1 MTSSRD
7 SHPVAGGTEN
17 RTTAA
22 RVARF
27 NEMHGR
33 LIVLNEDRTGATRLN
48 ALTEFN
54 HAIVVSEHPLVD
66 DHLFEVVIEQ
76 VTDRFVLNISI
87 SLINVLQSRNELH
100 VCTLKVIIYNT
111 IKIMMLK

>member
-17 RTTAA
+17 QTATA
-22 RVARF
+22 SVAKF
-27 NEMHGR
+27 SEAHGR
-33 LIVLNEDRTGATRLN
+33 LIVLNEDRTGASRLN

-54 HAIVVSEHPLVD
+54 HAVVISEHPLVD

-76 VTDRFVLNISI
+76 LTDRFVLNCFSAT
-87 SLINVLQSRNELH
+87 H
-100 VCTLKVIIYNT
+100 VKV
-111 IKIMMLK
+111 